1 MNGSSFPATME
12 RKGGSG
18 CGNQVTLASCRCMA
32 EPSRTQLLYAQG
44 VWMRGCSGQGMGGS
58 RRRSE
63 RFSLPLPAHL
73 KDAERVPGAAVPE
86 ITLPPPPRFCL
97 RPPSCSPWGALPGLG
112 EMLPCLAFRS
122 CQHRPPNPAP
132 APGLPSGSRDR
143 GGPAPFRASLR
154 NQGGEVIFSELL
166 FSSLG
171 HPLPFLRTRKEWGSG
186 GEGTEIAF
194 IRASRAES
202 QL

>member
-12 RKGGSG
+12 REGGSG
-18 CGNQVTLASCRCMA
+18 CGNQVTLASGRCMA

-63 RFSLPLPAHL
+63 RFSLPLPGHL

-86 ITLPPPPRFCL
+86 ITLPPLFCL
-97 RPPSCSPWGALPGLG
+97 RPPSCSPRGALPELG
-112 EMLPCLAFRS
+112 EMHPCLASRS

-132 APGLPSGSRDR
+132 APVLPSGSR
-143 GGPAPFRASLR
+143 GPRWPCTLPSIRAESG
-154 NQGGEVIFSELL
+154 QGGERPPGVAFLFPRSSSA
-166 FSSLG
+166 FSS
-171 HPLPFLRTRKEWGSG
+171 HQ
-186 GEGTEIAF
+186 EGMGF
-194 IRASRAES
+194 GRRGN
-202 QL
+202 

>member
-32 EPSRTQLLYAQG
+32 EPSRTQLLYAPG

-86 ITLPPPPRFCL
+86 ITLPPPPHFCL

-132 APGLPSGSRDR
+132 APGLPSGSRGPRWPCTLPSIPAESGR
-143 GGPAPFRASLR
+143 GGDFFGVAFFFPRSSSA
-154 NQGGEVIFSELL
+154 
-166 FSSLG
+166 FSS
-171 HPLPFLRTRKEWGSG
+171 HQ
-186 GEGTEIAF
+186 EGMGF
-194 IRASRAES
+194 GRRGN
-202 QL
+202 